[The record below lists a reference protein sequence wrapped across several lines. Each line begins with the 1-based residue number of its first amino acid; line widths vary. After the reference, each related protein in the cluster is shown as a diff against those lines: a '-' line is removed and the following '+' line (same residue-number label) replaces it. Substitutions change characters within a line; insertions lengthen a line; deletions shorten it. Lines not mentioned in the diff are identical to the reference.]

1 RPFDN
6 NGHRLYLTADERT
19 HFLDAATQETR
30 GDRVKECWRKSS
42 SQHWGKSELIGQLT
56 LKNLWETPC
65 AEPHAGCCGGWG
77 LETPGYPIR

>member
-1 RPFDN
+1 
-6 NGHRLYLTADERT
+6 
-19 HFLDAATQETR
+19 
-30 GDRVKECWRKSS
+30 KSS

-77 LETPGYPIR
+77 LETPGYPIMRFFKMNNLAKRPKQNAI